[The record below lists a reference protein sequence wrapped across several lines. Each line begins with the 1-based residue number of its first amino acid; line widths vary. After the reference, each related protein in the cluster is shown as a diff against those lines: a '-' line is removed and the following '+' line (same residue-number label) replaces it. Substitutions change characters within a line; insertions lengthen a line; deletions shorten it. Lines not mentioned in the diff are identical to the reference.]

1 MSSDRPAV
9 AESSAGLRE
18 VGSPLDLLAAQLVAR
33 PPKLLVCSDPLV
45 LKSGA
50 KILEEAGFEIHRAD
64 GWSEALRDFESLRP
78 AAILVDGAFLEGSG
92 PELCAALRRQSGRI
106 EVPVLVLCK
115 NSRDRERALRS
126 GANEVAEKPVDWSV
140 VSRRLLALS
149 RGFRASEEM
158 ERSRR
163 IVAEARRLV
172 AEAWEKSH
180 HQGSTDALTGLP
192 NRARLDAVV
201 ERALARGRTMGIKV
215 VLLFLDID
223 RFSDINETLGRPGGD
238 EVLRS
243 VARVLL
249 DCLRSDGW
257 PKGIGLAAR
266 ISGDEFALMLG
277 TDITDEQLSKL
288 AESVLTAISQRL
300 NINGTDCYIS
310 VSIGIAVA
318 SSHQMEAEALL
329 QQAETAMYSA
339 RCGGGGCYR
348 FYSEAFAGAMHS
360 RLGMDRRLRSAFER
374 RELALHYQPV
384 LEAGTRRLVG
394 VEALLRWY
402 DPKAGMV
409 SPADF
414 VPVAEDTGLMTPIGT
429 WVLETACGQIK
440 GWMEEGLP
448 AMRVAVNVS
457 RCQLERGDL
466 AGEVERVLG
475 ETGLPPALLELE
487 LSERGVLR
495 SDPAVLAQLKKIKR
509 LGARLVVDDFGTG
522 QTGMSYLTQFNL
534 DGLKIDRSF
543 VKGILYNSQDDAIT
557 AAIVA
562 MAQRLKMDVTAEG
575 VETEAQRDRICEYGC
590 QAIQGFLYSVALP
603 ADELRARLDSSHGW
617 LELGSP
623 GGRDEAE
630 LTASSAS

>member
-9 AESSAGLRE
+9 AEPSAGLCE
-18 VGSPLDLLAAQLVAR
+18 VGSPLDLLAAQFVAR

-45 LKSGA
+45 LKFGA

-78 AAILVDGAFLEGSG
+78 AAILLDGAFLEGSG
-92 PELCAALRRQSGRI
+92 PQLCAALRRQSGRI

-115 NSRDRERALRS
+115 NSRDRDRALRS
-126 GANEVAEKPVDWSV
+126 GANDVAEKPVDWSV

-172 AEAWEKSH
+172 AEAWEKIH
-180 HQGSTDALTGLP
+180 HQESTDALTGLP

-201 ERALARGRTMGIKV
+201 ERALARGRTTGIKV

-223 RFSDINETLGRPGGD
+223 RFSDINETLGRLGGD

-249 DCLRSDGW
+249 DRLRSDGW

-300 NINGTDCYIS
+300 NVNGTDCYIS

-348 FYSEAFAGAMHS
+348 FYNEAFAGAMHS

-402 DPKAGMV
+402 DPKSGPV

-414 VPVAEDTGLMTPIGT
+414 VPVAEDTGLMTLIGT
-429 WVLETACGQIK
+429 WVLETACGQMK
-440 GWMEEGLP
+440 DWMEEGLP

-466 AGEVERVLG
+466 AAEVERVLG
-475 ETGLPPALLELE
+475 ETGLPPKLLELE

-495 SDPAVLAQLKKIKR
+495 SDPAILAQLKKIKR

-522 QTGMSYLTQFNL
+522 QTGMSYLTQFDL

-562 MAQRLKMDVTAEG
+562 MAERLKMDVTAEG
-575 VETEAQRDRICEYGC
+575 VETKAQRDRICEYGC
-590 QAIQGFLYSVALP
+590 QAIQGFLYSPALP
-603 ADELRARLDSSHGW
+603 ADELRARLDFSHGW
-617 LELGSP
+617 LELDSP
-623 GGRDEAE
+623 SGRDEAE
-630 LTASSAS
+630 PLAASQS